1 MITTLITGFFSY
13 LGTTSD
19 YFVIL
24 VLLFATFRQK
34 SHVQPIIL
42 GAYLGNALLVGVALL
57 IGGALKQLPAEWL
70 LGFLGVAPIV
80 IGLKNYFSV
89 EEGEEGKAFVNKVQE
104 TPNQRIVWTVVLMTI
119 AGCGA
124 DNLALYI
131 PYFSLANWVVLPII
145 FLMFTAILT
154 ICIFLAYRLAKV
166 QKVQNLFERYGDLM
180 QLLIYVTLGIYI
192 LFDAGTVTHLLSL
205 L

>member
-34 SHVQPIIL
+34 SQVRPIIL
-42 GAYLGNALLVGVALL
+42 GAYLGNALLVGAALL
-57 IGGALKQLPAEWL
+57 IGGALKQIPAEWL
-70 LGFLGVAPIV
+70 LGLMGLVPVA
-80 IGLKNYFSV
+80 IGLKNYFSNEGE
-89 EEGEEGKAFVNKVQE
+89 EEGEAFVTKVQE
-104 TPNQRIVWTVVLMTI
+104 TPNQRIVLTVVLMTI

-131 PYFSLANWVVLPII
+131 PYFSLANWAALPII

-166 QKVQNLFERYGDLM
+166 QKVQDLFERYGDLM
-180 QLLIYVTLGIYI
+180 QLLVYVALGIYI

>member
-1 MITTLITGFFSY
+1 MTATLITGFFSY

-24 VLLFATFRQK
+24 VLLFATFRKK
-34 SHVQPIIL
+34 SQVRPIIL
-42 GAYLGNALLVGVALL
+42 GAYLGNALLVGAALL
-57 IGGALKQLPAEWL
+57 IGGVLKQIPAEWILGL
-70 LGFLGVAPIV
+70 LGLVPVAIGV
-80 IGLKNYFSV
+80 KNYFSNEEE
-89 EEGEEGKAFVNKVQE
+89 EEGEAFITKVQE
-104 TPNQRIVWTVVLMTI
+104 TPNQRIVLTVILMTI

-131 PYFSLANWVVLPII
+131 PYFSLANWAALPII

-154 ICIFLAYRLAKV
+154 ICIFSAYRLAKV
-166 QKVQNLFERYGDLM
+166 QKVQDLFERYGDLM
-180 QLLIYVTLGIYI
+180 QLLVYVALGIYI

>member
-1 MITTLITGFFSY
+1 MIGTLITGFFSY

-34 SHVQPIIL
+34 SQVRPIIF
-42 GAYLGNALLVGVALL
+42 GAYLGNALLVGTALL
-57 IGGALKQLPAEWL
+57 IGGALKQIPAEWL
-70 LGFLGVAPIV
+70 LGLMGLLPIA
-80 IGLKNYFSV
+80 IGLKNYFSNK
-89 EEGEEGKAFVNKVQE
+89 EEKEGKAFVAGVQE
-104 TPNQRIVWTVVLMTI
+104 TPSQRIVWMVVLMTI

-131 PYFSLANWVVLPII
+131 PYFSLANWAALPII

-166 QKVQNLFERYGDLM
+166 QKVQDLFERYGDLM
-180 QLLIYVTLGIYI
+180 QLLVYVALGIYI

>member
-1 MITTLITGFFSY
+1 MTGFFSY

-34 SHVQPIIL
+34 SQVRPIVL

-57 IGGALKQLPAEWL
+57 IGGVLKQIPAEWL
-70 LGFLGVAPIV
+70 LGFLGLVPIA
-80 IGLKNYFSV
+80 IGLKNYFSDEEE
-89 EEGEEGKAFVNKVQE
+89 EEGEVFVTKVQE
-104 TPNQRIVWTVVLMTI
+104 TPHQRIILTVVWMTI

-131 PYFSLANWVVLPII
+131 PYFLLANWLVLPII
-145 FLMFTAILT
+145 FLMFTVILT
-154 ICIFLAYRLAKV
+154 SCIFLAYRLAKV
-166 QKVQNLFERYGDLM
+166 QKVQNFFERYGDFM
-180 QLLIYVTLGIYI
+180 QLLVYVVLGIYI

>member
-1 MITTLITGFFSY
+1 MTATLITGFFSY

-24 VLLFATFRQK
+24 VLLYATFCKK
-34 SHVQPIIL
+34 SQVRPIIL
-42 GAYLGNALLVGVALL
+42 GAYLGNALLVGTALL
-57 IGGALKQLPAEWL
+57 IGGVLKQIPAEWVLGL
-70 LGFLGVAPIV
+70 LGLVPVA
-80 IGLKNYFSV
+80 IGLKNYFSNEEE
-89 EEGEEGKAFVNKVQE
+89 EEGEAFVTKVQE
-104 TPNQRIVWTVVLMTI
+104 TPNQRIVLTVVVMTI

-131 PYFSLANWVVLPII
+131 PYFSLANWAALPII

-154 ICIFLAYRLAKV
+154 ICIFSAYRLAKV
-166 QKVQNLFERYGDLM
+166 QKVQDLFERYGDLM
-180 QLLIYVTLGIYI
+180 QLLVYVALGIYI